1 MKVSKK
7 LLALGLSISIVIAS
21 SPISN
26 ALSSI
31 DRIKG
36 DNIYETAGLIAD
48 KQTYETAI
56 IVNLDTSIAD
66 GLSASGL
73 SGISNAPILL
83 SQKNS
88 LPSATSKRLN
98 NVKNVYIIGGTN
110 SVSKSVE
117 DGLKSKGITVKRID
131 GEDRIKTSYN
141 VAKEINSKQKVST
154 VMLTNAFKGE
164 ADAISIASVAARDK
178 AAIILTD
185 GKNVPFST
193 SGVKTY
199 AIGGT
204 ASMNDVLVKN
214 TNATR
219 LGGSDRFDTNKKII
233 NKFYS
238 GVKKFHIADSSNL
251 TYALIGTSIAKNKPI
266 VIVNDSSNKDI
277 LKEATEVTAIG
288 SLSDKIINACINVT
302 KPVKPTEQ
310 EDEYIKAYCDAE
322 LNYLEQY
329 IRTSTAALKIGPY
342 KSKEFALGEKNFLN
356 QMYSTHL
363 EINSNTELYKEM
375 KNYIYYI
382 RELNQNLIDGDYNKA
397 LDNTDKIQNIID
409 KVSELYNKQF
419 GYRRFSLKG
428 NDTNKIQEMENN
440 ILINMN

>member
-117 DGLKSKGITVKRID
+117 D
-131 GEDRIKTSYN
+131 
-141 VAKEINSKQKVST
+141 
-154 VMLTNAFKGE
+154 F
-164 ADAISIASVAARDK
+164 
-178 AAIILTD
+178 
-185 GKNVPFST
+185 P
-193 SGVKTY
+193 
-199 AIGGT
+199 
-204 ASMNDVLVKN
+204 
-214 TNATR
+214 
-219 LGGSDRFDTNKKII
+219 
-233 NKFYS
+233 
-238 GVKKFHIADSSNL
+238 
-251 TYALIGTSIAKNKPI
+251 
-266 VIVNDSSNKDI
+266 
-277 LKEATEVTAIG
+277 
-288 SLSDKIINACINVT
+288 
-302 KPVKPTEQ
+302 
-310 EDEYIKAYCDAE
+310 
-322 LNYLEQY
+322 
-329 IRTSTAALKIGPY
+329 
-342 KSKEFALGEKNFLN
+342 
-356 QMYSTHL
+356 
-363 EINSNTELYKEM
+363 
-375 KNYIYYI
+375 
-382 RELNQNLIDGDYNKA
+382 
-397 LDNTDKIQNIID
+397 
-409 KVSELYNKQF
+409 
-419 GYRRFSLKG
+419 
-428 NDTNKIQEMENN
+428 
-440 ILINMN
+440 

>member
-36 DNIYETAGLIAD
+36 ENIYETAGLIAD

-131 GEDRIKTSYN
+131 GDDRIKTSYN
-141 VAKEINSKQKVST
+141 VAKEINSKQKVNT
-154 VMLTNAFKGE
+154 VMLTNAYKGE
-164 ADAISIASVAARDK
+164 PDAISIASVAARDK

-185 GKNVPFST
+185 GKSVPFST

-233 NKFYS
+233 NQFYN
-238 GVKKFHIADSSNL
+238 GVKKFYIADSSNL
-251 TYALIGTSIAKNKPI
+251 TYALIGTSMAKNKPI

-288 SLSDKIINACINVT
+288 NLSDKIINACINVT
-302 KPVKPTEQ
+302 KPTKPTEQ
-310 EDEYIKAYCDAE
+310 EDEYTQAYCDAE
-322 LNYLEQY
+322 LNYLGQY
-329 IRTSTAALKIGPY
+329 IKTSTVALKIGLY
-342 KSKEFALGEKNFLN
+342 KAKEFALEQKNFLN

-382 RELNQNLIDGDYNKA
+382 RELNQNLIDGNYNKA
-397 LDNTDKIQNIID
+397 LDNTAKIQKTLD

-419 GYRRFSLKG
+419 GYRTFSLKE
-428 NDTNKIQEMENN
+428 NDTNKIQEIESN
-440 ILINMN
+440 ILININ

>member
-1 MKVSKK
+1 MKISKK
-7 LLALGLSISIVIAS
+7 LLSLGLSISLVIAS

-31 DRIKG
+31 DKIRG
-36 DNIYETAGLIAD
+36 ENIYETAGLIAD

-73 SGISNAPILL
+73 SGVSNAPILL

-98 NVKNVYIIGGTN
+98 NVKSVYIIGGTN

-117 DGLKSKGITVKRID
+117 DGLNSKGITVKRID
-131 GEDRIKTSYN
+131 GDDRIKTSYN

-154 VMLTNAFKGE
+154 VMLTNAYKGE

-185 GKNVPFST
+185 GKSIPFST
-193 SGVKTY
+193 SGVKSY

-204 ASMNDVLVKN
+204 ISMNDALVKN
-214 TNATR
+214 ANATR

-233 NKFYS
+233 NQFYS

-251 TYALIGTSIAKNKPI
+251 AYALIGTSIAKNKPI

-277 LKEATEVTAIG
+277 LKDATEVTAIG
-288 SLSDKIINACINVT
+288 NLSDKIINACINVT
-302 KPVKPTEQ
+302 KPTKQ
-310 EDEYIKAYCDAE
+310 EYEYTKSYCDAE
-322 LNYLEQY
+322 LNYLSQY
-329 IRTSTAALKIGPY
+329 AKTLNVALKIGPS
-342 KSKEFALGEKNFLN
+342 KVKEFALGQKNFLN

-363 EINSNTELYKEM
+363 EINSSTDLYKEM
-375 KNYIYYI
+375 KNYIYYVC
-382 RELNQNLIDGDYNKA
+382 ELNQNLIDGNYNKA
-397 LDNTDKIQNIID
+397 SDNIAKIQKTLD
-409 KVSELYNKQF
+409 KVIVLYNKEF
-419 GYRRFSLKG
+419 GYRTVSLKE
-428 NDTNKIQEMENN
+428 NDMNNMKEIEINLLTNID
-440 ILINMN
+440 

>member
-36 DNIYETAGLIAD
+36 ENIYETAGLIAD

-131 GEDRIKTSYN
+131 GDDRIKTSYN
-141 VAKEINSKQKVST
+141 VAKEINSKQKVNT
-154 VMLTNAFKGE
+154 VMLTNA
-164 ADAISIASVAARDK
+164 
-178 AAIILTD
+178 
-185 GKNVPFST
+185 
-193 SGVKTY
+193 
-199 AIGGT
+199 
-204 ASMNDVLVKN
+204 
-214 TNATR
+214 
-219 LGGSDRFDTNKKII
+219 
-233 NKFYS
+233 
-238 GVKKFHIADSSNL
+238 
-251 TYALIGTSIAKNKPI
+251 
-266 VIVNDSSNKDI
+266 
-277 LKEATEVTAIG
+277 
-288 SLSDKIINACINVT
+288 
-302 KPVKPTEQ
+302 
-310 EDEYIKAYCDAE
+310 
-322 LNYLEQY
+322 
-329 IRTSTAALKIGPY
+329 
-342 KSKEFALGEKNFLN
+342 
-356 QMYSTHL
+356 
-363 EINSNTELYKEM
+363 
-375 KNYIYYI
+375 
-382 RELNQNLIDGDYNKA
+382 
-397 LDNTDKIQNIID
+397 
-409 KVSELYNKQF
+409 
-419 GYRRFSLKG
+419 
-428 NDTNKIQEMENN
+428 
-440 ILINMN
+440 

>member
-1 MKVSKK
+1 MKISKK
-7 LLALGLSISIVIAS
+7 ILSLGLSISLIIAS
-21 SPISN
+21 SSMSN

-31 DRIKG
+31 DKIRG
-36 DNIYETAGLIAD
+36 ENIYETAGLIAD

-73 SGISNAPILL
+73 SGVSNAPILL

-88 LPSATSKRLN
+88 IPSATSKRLN
-98 NVKNVYIIGGTN
+98 KVKSVYIIGGIN

-131 GEDRIKTSYN
+131 GDDRIKTSYN

-154 VMLTNAFKGE
+154 VMLTNAYKGE

-185 GKNVPFST
+185 GKSIPFST
-193 SGVKTY
+193 SGAKSY

-204 ASMNDVLVKN
+204 ISMNDALVKN
-214 TNATR
+214 ANATR

-233 NKFYS
+233 NQFYS

-251 TYALIGTSIAKNKPI
+251 AYALIGTSIAKNKPI

-277 LKEATEVTAIG
+277 LKDATEVTAIG
-288 SLSDKIINACINVT
+288 NLSDKIINACINVT
-302 KPVKPTEQ
+302 KPTKQ
-310 EDEYIKAYCDAE
+310 EYEYTKSYCDAE
-322 LNYLEQY
+322 LNYLGQY
-329 IRTSTAALKIGPY
+329 AKTLNVALKIGPY
-342 KSKEFALGEKNFLN
+342 KAKEFALGQKNFLN
-356 QMYSTHL
+356 QMYSAHL
-363 EINSNTELYKEM
+363 EINSSTELYKEV
-375 KNYIYYI
+375 KNYIYYVC
-382 RELNQNLIDGDYNKA
+382 ELNQNLIDGNYNKA
-397 LDNTDKIQNIID
+397 SDNIAKIQKTLD
-409 KVSELYNKQF
+409 KVIGLYNKEF
-419 GYRRFSLKG
+419 GYRTVPLKE
-428 NDTNKIQEMENN
+428 NDMNNMKEIETNLLTN
-440 ILINMN
+440 ID

>member
-1 MKVSKK
+1 MKISKK
-7 LLALGLSISIVIAS
+7 LLSLGLSISLVIAS

-31 DRIKG
+31 DKIRG
-36 DNIYETAGLIAD
+36 ENIYETAGLIAD

-73 SGISNAPILL
+73 SGVSNAPILL

-98 NVKNVYIIGGTN
+98 NVKSMYIIGGTN

-117 DGLKSKGITVKRID
+117 DELKSKGITVKRID
-131 GEDRIKTSYN
+131 GDDRIKTSYN
-141 VAKEINSKQKVST
+141 VAKEINSKQKVNT
-154 VMLTNAFKGE
+154 VMLTNAYKGE

-185 GKNVPFST
+185 GKSIPFST
-193 SGVKTY
+193 SGVKSY

-204 ASMNDVLVKN
+204 ISMNDALVKN
-214 TNATR
+214 ANATR

-233 NKFYS
+233 NQFYS

-251 TYALIGTSIAKNKPI
+251 AYALIGTSIAKNKPI

-277 LKEATEVTAIG
+277 LKDATEVTAIG
-288 SLSDKIINACINVT
+288 NLSDKIINACINVT
-302 KPVKPTEQ
+302 KPTKQ
-310 EDEYIKAYCDAE
+310 EYEYTKSYCDAE
-322 LNYLEQY
+322 LNYLSQY
-329 IRTSTAALKIGPY
+329 AKTLNVALKIGPS
-342 KSKEFALGEKNFLN
+342 KAKEFALGQKNFLN
-356 QMYSTHL
+356 QMYSAHL
-363 EINSNTELYKEM
+363 EINSSTDLYKEV
-375 KNYIYYI
+375 KNYIYYVC
-382 RELNQNLIDGDYNKA
+382 ELNQNLIDGNYNKA
-397 LDNTDKIQNIID
+397 SDNIAKIQNTLD
-409 KVSELYNKQF
+409 KVIGLYNKEF
-419 GYRRFSLKG
+419 GYRTVSLKE
-428 NDTNKIQEMENN
+428 NDMNNMKEIEINLSTNID
-440 ILINMN
+440 

>member
-1 MKVSKK
+1 MKISKK
-7 LLALGLSISIVIAS
+7 LLSLGLSISLIIAS
-21 SPISN
+21 SSMSN

-31 DRIKG
+31 DKIRG
-36 DNIYETAGLIAD
+36 ENIYETAGLIAD

-88 LPSATSKRLN
+88 IPSATSKRLN
-98 NVKNVYIIGGTN
+98 KVKSVYIIGGIN

-131 GEDRIKTSYN
+131 GDDRIKTSYN

-154 VMLTNAFKGE
+154 VMLTNAYKGE

-185 GKNVPFST
+185 GKSIPFST
-193 SGVKTY
+193 SGAKSY

-204 ASMNDVLVKN
+204 ISMNDALVKN
-214 TNATR
+214 ANATR

-233 NKFYS
+233 NQFYS

-251 TYALIGTSIAKNKPI
+251 AYALIGTSIAKNKPI

-277 LKEATEVTAIG
+277 LKDATEVTAIG
-288 SLSDKIINACINVT
+288 NLSDKIINACINVT
-302 KPVKPTEQ
+302 KPTKQ
-310 EDEYIKAYCDAE
+310 EYEYTKSYCDAE
-322 LNYLEQY
+322 LNYLGQY
-329 IRTSTAALKIGPY
+329 AKTLNVALKGGPY
-342 KSKEFALGEKNFLN
+342 KAKEFALGQKNFLN
-356 QMYSTHL
+356 QMYSAHL
-363 EINSNTELYKEM
+363 EINSSTELYKEV
-375 KNYIYYI
+375 KNYIYYVC
-382 RELNQNLIDGDYNKA
+382 ELNQNLIDGNYNKA
-397 LDNTDKIQNIID
+397 SDNIAKIQKTLD
-409 KVSELYNKQF
+409 KVIGLYNKEF
-419 GYRRFSLKG
+419 GYRTVPLKE
-428 NDTNKIQEMENN
+428 NDMNNMKEIETNLLTN
-440 ILINMN
+440 ID